1 MLKLIRDI
9 MIKKGITVT
18 PFQSVDYAIQK
29 MQRHKIGG
37 LPVVKNRKL
46 VGIITSRDVRDQN
59 PNRLVCDVMTKEV
72 IAGREDMTILEVLI
86 LMRKNKI
93 ERLPIV
99 DSIHN
104 KLVGLITKRDILSK
118 LNDKEFSLVEQLIE
132 ETEDKILNPLS
143 VISGA
148 THLLEKELRPKNA
161 KREYVEKI
169 YNGVEKINKEV
180 RMLRS
185 FYTKT
190 HLEQS

>member
-37 LPVVKNRKL
+37 LPVVENRKL

-72 IAGREDMTILEVLI
+72 IAGREDMTILEGLI

-161 KREYVEKI
+161 KLEYVEKI
-169 YNGVEKINKEV
+169 HNGVEKINKEV

-185 FYTKT
+185 F
-190 HLEQS
+190 

>member
-1 MLKLIRDI
+1 MQELIRDI
-9 MIKKGITVT
+9 MTKRVITVT

-29 MQRHKIGG
+29 MQRHKVGG
-37 LPVVKNRKL
+37 LPVLKNRRL
-46 VGIITSRDVRDQN
+46 VGIITSRDLRDQN

-72 IAGREDMTILEVLI
+72 MAGREDMSILEVLV

-93 ERLPIV
+93 ERLPII
-99 DSIHN
+99 DNTHN

-148 THLLEKELRPKNA
+148 THLLEKELKPENIQQ
-161 KREYVEKI
+161 EYVQKI
-169 YNGVEKINKEV
+169 HKGVEKIKQEV
-180 RMLRS
+180 RTLRN
-185 FYTKT
+185 F
-190 HLEQS
+190 

>member
-1 MLKLIRDI
+1 MLELIRDI
-9 MIKKGITVT
+9 MIKKVITVT

-29 MQRHKIGG
+29 MQRHKVGG

-46 VGIITSRDVRDQN
+46 VGIITSRDLRDQN

-72 IAGREDMTILEVLI
+72 ISGREDISILEVLI

-132 ETEDKILNPLS
+132 ESEDKILNPLS
-143 VISGA
+143 VIGGI
-148 THLLEKELRPKNA
+148 TRLLEKELKPKDS
-161 KREYVEKI
+161 KREYFKKI
-169 YNGVEKINKEV
+169 HNSIERIVKEV

-185 FYTKT
+185 F
-190 HLEQS
+190 